1 MTYAAVVAIAF
12 AVSVGAGM
20 VIGTLRGEA
29 ADTQVAGTTACA
41 EDTLQVYATPDI
53 AGVLSDLLPEY
64 QRQSESDCDAVQVIS
79 DSSADVV
86 DNLTGGWDD
95 AAFGPPPDVWI
106 AEAKSWVQIL
116 RANEDAADLV
126 PEDSPSIA
134 RSPTVLAMP
143 RPMAEALDW
152 PQAQLGWGDLADLVS
167 EPEGW
172 TAYGH
177 DEWGPV
183 RFGLTTPSRS
193 TSAAHAIISVGAALG
208 GVWADQLSTEGVA
221 QEQVRL
227 NLLQLDRA
235 VARTDGTALEQLA
248 GLRRADGA
256 GDGLD
261 FLSAFPID
269 ERQVWRYNS
278 GLPPGTSDDDIRQDP
293 PEVPLAAWYPAEG
306 SLALD
311 YPYVMLNAP
320 WVNEET
326 RQQAQDFLEML
337 QSPRTQERLLE
348 LGWRGADGETGDVLG
363 DDQGVSPQRAGQS
376 VDPPS
381 PGVVRNVLDTWDT
394 LSQQTNTLAVIDV
407 SGSMKEEAPG
417 ADGNRLDVATR
428 AAAEAISLSSDDSGF
443 GLWEFSTNLEGS
455 TDYRELVEL
464 GPLSENIGTVTRR
477 EALETALAA
486 MDPEEDTALYETL
499 LAAYEEAKTN
509 FDPERVNNVVLLTDG
524 RQDNPDGEMSL
535 SELKARITDL
545 ADPDEPVG
553 LIAIGYGSQVDLD
566 TLEELTAIVGGQAY
580 TAERTEDIEQILLQA
595 LTS

>member
-1 MTYAAVVAIAF
+1 MTYAAVVAGVF

-20 VIGTLRGEA
+20 VLGSLRNSR
-29 ADTQVAGTTACA
+29 ADAGVPAVAACA
-41 EDTLQVYATPDI
+41 DETLQVYATPDI

-64 QRQSESDCDAVQVIS
+64 QRQSESDCDAVQVIAE
-79 DSSADVV
+79 SSADVV
-86 DNLTGGWDD
+86 DSLSAGWDE

-116 RANEDAADLV
+116 RADEEGAELA

-143 RPMAEALDW
+143 RPMAEALNW
-152 PQAQLGWGDLADLVS
+152 PQAQLGWGDLAELVS

-183 RFGLTTPSRS
+183 KFGLTEPARS

-221 QEQVRL
+221 QEQVHL

-256 GDGLD
+256 GEGLA

-278 GLPPGTSDDDIRQDP
+278 GLPPGTSDDDVRQDP
-293 PEVPLAAWYPAEG
+293 PDVQLAAWYPAEG

-311 YPYVMLNAP
+311 YPYVVLNAP
-320 WVNEET
+320 WVNEDT
-326 RQQAQDFLEML
+326 RQQAADFLAML
-337 QSPRTQERLLE
+337 QSPHTQDQLMQ
-348 LGWRGADGETGDVLG
+348 LGWRDSSGQAGDALSDADG
-363 DDQGVSPQRAGQS
+363 VSADRAGQS

-381 PGVVRNVLDTWDT
+381 PGVVRNVLDTWST
-394 LSQQTNTLAVIDV
+394 LSKQTNTLAVIDV
-407 SGSMKEEAPG
+407 SGSMKAEASG
-417 ADGNRLDVATR
+417 SNDNRLDVATR
-428 AAAEAISLSSDDSGF
+428 AAAEAVSLSSDDSGF
-443 GLWEFSTNLEGS
+443 GLWEFSTDLDGG
-455 TDYRELVEL
+455 TDYLELVEL
-464 GPLSENIGTVTRR
+464 GPLGENIGSITRR
-477 EALETALAA
+477 QAVEEALSE

-509 FDPERVNNVVLLTDG
+509 FDPERVNNVVVLTDG

-535 SELKARITDL
+535 SELKARLTDL
-545 ADPDEPVG
+545 ADPEEPVG
-553 LIAIGYGSQVDLD
+553 LIAIGYGAQADLE
-566 TLEELTAIVGGQAY
+566 TLEELTGIVGGQAY

>member
-1 MTYAAVVAIAF
+1 MTYAAVVAVVF

-20 VIGTLRGEA
+20 VLGSLRNGR
-29 ADTQVAGTTACA
+29 ADTQVSAVTACA
-41 EDTLQVYATPDI
+41 DETLQVYATPDI

-64 QRQSESDCDAVQVIS
+64 QRQSESDCDAVQVIAE
-79 DSSADVV
+79 SSADVV
-86 DNLTGGWDD
+86 DGLTEGWDAD
-95 AAFGPPPDVWI
+95 AFGPPPDVWI
-106 AEAKSWVQIL
+106 AEAKSWIQVL
-116 RANEDAADLV
+116 RASEEGAALV

-143 RPMAEALDW
+143 RPMAEALNW
-152 PQAQLGWGDLADLVS
+152 PQAQLGWGDLAELVS
-167 EPEGW
+167 EPQGW
-172 TAYGH
+172 TAHGH

-183 RFGLTTPSRS
+183 RFGLTTPDRS

-248 GLRRADGA
+248 GLRRADAA
-256 GDGLD
+256 GDGLT

-278 GLPPGTSDDDIRQDP
+278 GLPPGTSDDDIRLEP
-293 PEVPLAAWYPAEG
+293 PEVPLAAWYPSEG

-311 YPYVMLNAP
+311 YPYVLMNAP
-320 WVNEET
+320 WVNEDT
-326 RQQAQDFLEML
+326 REQARDFLEML

-348 LGWRGADGETGDVLG
+348 LGWRGPNGETGDVLRNVE
-363 DDQGVSPQRAGQS
+363 GVSTERAGQS
-376 VDPPS
+376 IDPPA

-394 LSQQTNTLAVIDV
+394 LSKQTNTLAVIDV
-407 SGSMKEEAPG
+407 SGSMKEEATG
-417 ADGNRLDVATR
+417 SGDNRLDVATR
-428 AAAEAISLSSDDSGF
+428 AATEAVSLSSDDSGF
-443 GLWEFSTNLEGS
+443 GLWEFSTDLDGQ
-455 TDYRELVEL
+455 TDYRELVDL
-464 GPLSENIGTVTRR
+464 GPLGENVGSITRR
-477 EALETALAA
+477 QALEEALSE
-486 MDPEEDTALYETL
+486 MDPEADTALYETL

-524 RQDNPDGEMSL
+524 RQDNPGGSMSL
-535 SELKARITDL
+535 SELKARLTDL

-553 LIAIGYGSQVDLD
+553 LIAIGYGAQVDLE
-566 TLEELTAIVGGQAY
+566 TLEELTEIVGGQAY